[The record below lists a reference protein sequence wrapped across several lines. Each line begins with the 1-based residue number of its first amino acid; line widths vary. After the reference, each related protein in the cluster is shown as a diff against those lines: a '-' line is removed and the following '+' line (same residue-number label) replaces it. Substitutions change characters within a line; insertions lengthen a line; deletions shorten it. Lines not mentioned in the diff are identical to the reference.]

1 MSYILQALK
10 KSEQERELAA
20 QHVLVSEFSNTQ
32 NQLNKTGFAAGD
44 ALASSSD
51 DPKRERMIPLS
62 VYVWLGGFVITL
74 LAISGYVQMQLGASS
89 NSEPAAINNVE
100 VTQAMKAD
108 LPIKEALVLKEAP
121 SVSDIRVQEVQVQE
135 MQVQEQEPL
144 EQEAQQ
150 KPQIIRPTIS
160 AEQASDKL
168 QSMIPNIEVSSH
180 IYSTLPE
187 RRSIVVNGQRLVET
201 DFINPQVQI
210 KEITHQGMVIDVDG
224 SPLKIDRS
232 RGWSR

>member
-108 LPIKEALVLKEAP
+108 LPIKEAP

-168 QSMIPNIEVSSH
+168 QSMIPDIEVSSH
-180 IYSTLPE
+180 IYSSLPE

>member
-20 QHVLVSEFSNTQ
+20 QQTLLSESSNTQ
-32 NQLNKTGFAAGD
+32 NQFNKTGLAADD
-44 ALASSSD
+44 ALASLSD
-51 DPKRERMIPLS
+51 DPKPERMIPLS
-62 VYVWLGGFVITL
+62 VSVWLGGFIIIL

-89 NSEPAAINNVE
+89 SSEPAAISNIE
-100 VTQAMKAD
+100 VTQAVKAD

-121 SVSDIRVQEVQVQE
+121 PMAEVQVQE
-135 MQVQEQEPL
+135 TQVQEHLVQEV
-144 EQEAQQ
+144 QQ

-168 QSMIPNIEVSSH
+168 QSMIPNIVVSSH

>member
-10 KSEQERELAA
+10 KSEQERELAT
-20 QHVLVSEFSNTQ
+20 QQVSASSKTE
-32 NQLNKTGFAAGD
+32 NQVNKMGLAADD
-44 ALASSSD
+44 ALVSSSD
-51 DPKRERMIPLS
+51 DPKHERMIPVS
-62 VYVWLGGFVITL
+62 VTVWFAGFVITL
-74 LAISGYVQMQLGASS
+74 LAISGYVQIQLGASN
-89 NSEPAAINNVE
+89 NSELAAIHNVE
-100 VTQAMKAD
+100 VTQAVKAD

-144 EQEAQQ
+144 GQEAQQ

-180 IYSTLPE
+180 IYSSLPE

-201 DFINPQVQI
+201 DFINPLVQI